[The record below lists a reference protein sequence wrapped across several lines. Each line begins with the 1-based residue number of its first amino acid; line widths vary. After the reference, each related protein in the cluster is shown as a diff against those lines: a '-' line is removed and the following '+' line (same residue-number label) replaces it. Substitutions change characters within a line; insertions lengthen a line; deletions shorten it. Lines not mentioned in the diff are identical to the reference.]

1 MLLEAPG
8 GDQVPPLRA
17 VVEVVEPNAA
27 QGRRFLGR
35 APERLRHEEGA
46 RLPGLGA
53 RRQPAPQRGGHLVGR
68 VAPEPGDAEVERPI
82 DEALPEAPERLTIG
96 AAGIVHLGQVAPD
109 DHLAGVGGIHGK
121 GAHESPVA
129 RPPEPGR
136 VPSHQGTVLRRV
148 VHDQVDHDTEAH
160 RPDRPD
166 RVGERIDAPFPG
178 ARLEGR
184 VEPVVFL
191 DGVEAPREPRVTER
205 VDVDPVEPHGAGTL
219 GVRDPSVHGSH
230 ERREQ
235 VVDDRPHERSTL
247 ATRCQG
253 RARRVLAFLHY
264 EGSLPDWR
272 VPTHI

>member
-1 MLLEAPG
+1 M
-8 GDQVPPLRA
+8 
-17 VVEVVEPNAA
+17 
-27 QGRRFLGR
+27 
-35 APERLRHEEGA
+35 
-46 RLPGLGA
+46 
-53 RRQPAPQRGGHLVGR
+53 
-68 VAPEPGDAEVERPI
+68 
-82 DEALPEAPERLTIG
+82 
-96 AAGIVHLGQVAPD
+96 
-109 DHLAGVGGIHGK
+109 
-121 GAHESPVA
+121 
-129 RPPEPGR
+129 
-136 VPSHQGTVLRRV
+136 PSHQGTVLRRV

-235 VVDDRPHERSTL
+235 VVDHRHHEQNTL
-247 ATRCQG
+247 AIRRQG
-253 RARRVLAFLHY
+253 RARRVIAFLHY
-264 EGSLPDWR
+264 EGSLPDSR
-272 VPTHI
+272 VPPAHLLEDGETGTRLPRRAPHELSWSGRLRTGRGLRNAVGPRLAEGAFAAVSLTIYRPISRIRPPGHGVIDDSPILGRSADQAGRRVS